1 MPPTITT
8 DSGTIAVPMSTILDA
23 LEDVLT
29 EAERKALF
37 GQLIGLR
44 PSGVAPGD
52 LITAEL
58 FNRVLEDV
66 NNLQQRVALLE
77 AGTDIVAKKPVIHQI
92 IPTTV
97 RAGEELIVIGENLNP
112 ALLTRIDV
120 EQTNVPLNRLKN
132 GSGPTQLVFE
142 APVVMTLPP
151 NGAQVILSVSNS
163 AGTDTDTYFQLPA
176 MASQIQAKISFKL
189 KSITPQETFKPN
201 STYDHLF
208 DIEVQSSHDETFTI
222 APQIDGQGFTA
233 KVKDSDKIEATA
245 ATAATPLKTTRTI
258 TVVTGPAGTGNLLLT
273 AKGTKFPAFTTT
285 SQPTKVQVAAA
296 QEIPTPNITFKA
308 PVTAGQNSNFKN
320 NAFSIKRQP
329 IVPAKIG
336 LGLQFTFGRAES
348 YQVTG
353 LTGPQGWTVVRAG
366 SQDPIPSGGP
376 DTVGTVNLLFT
387 PTNDGTQFT
396 ASDGQFGFTLTSGD
410 QKDKLTF
417 TAGLKLVEF
426 LP

>member
-8 DSGTIAVPMSTILDA
+8 DPGTIAVPMSSILDA
-23 LEDVLT
+23 LEGVLT
-29 EAERKALF
+29 EQERKALF

-44 PSGVAPGD
+44 PAGVAAGD

-58 FNRVLEDV
+58 FNQVLQDV
-66 NNLQQRVALLE
+66 NDLLRRVAILE
-77 AGTDIVAKKPVIHQI
+77 AGTDTVAKKPVIHQVL
-92 IPTTV
+92 PSTV
-97 RAGEELIVIGENLNP
+97 RTGEELIIIGENLNP

-132 GSGPTQLVFE
+132 GSGPTQLILD
-142 APVVMTLPP
+142 APVVMTLPA

-176 MASQIQAKISFKL
+176 LASQIQAKISFKL
-189 KSITPQETFKPN
+189 KSITPQENFKAS
-201 STYDHLF
+201 STYELLF

-222 APQIDGQGFTA
+222 APQIDGSGFTA
-233 KVKDSDKIEATA
+233 KLKDSDKIEATA
-245 ATAATPLKTTRTI
+245 ASASTPIKTTRTV
-258 TVVTGPAGTGNLLLT
+258 TVVTGPTGSANLLLT
-273 AKGTKFPAFTTT
+273 AKGTKFPAFSTT
-285 SQPTKVQVAAA
+285 SQPTKIAVAAA
-296 QEIPTPNITFKA
+296 QEIPTPNITFKGA
-308 PVTAGQNSNFKN
+308 STVGQNSNFKN
-320 NAFSIKRQP
+320 NIFSIKRQP

-336 LGLQFTFGRAES
+336 LALQFTFGRAEA
-348 YQVTG
+348 YQVSAI
-353 LTGPQGWTVVRAG
+353 TGPAGWTIVRGG

-376 DTVGTVNLLFT
+376 DTVGTVNLIFT

-410 QKDKLTF
+410 QKDKLVF
-417 TAGLKLVEF
+417 TAGLKLVET